1 MVLGTN
7 KWHSYYIGQLQKK
20 KKKRKLRIHS
30 DSYSKYFRPHKENS
44 ADNPELSP
52 FTKCRKASKA
62 LAITTANGE
71 WEMCHAFSGP
81 PGLSSS
87 KFQTHHFQENVSTNT
102 VVQCR
107 VCPRHKMICTAWPPN
122 MHILQWHET
131 TATQDQWRTLCVTVG
146 ERRKRGC
153 AKKETKKKKTNNKK
167 NPANFSHSNTLTRTW
182 ETWEQLSCP
191 GNIYSTLHNMI
202 TQAVSSH
209 DLCKWKAETGKRPA
223 LMKKKEQRNM

>member
-1 MVLGTN
+1 
-7 KWHSYYIGQLQKK
+7 
-20 KKKRKLRIHS
+20 
-30 DSYSKYFRPHKENS
+30 
-44 ADNPELSP
+44 
-52 FTKCRKASKA
+52 
-62 LAITTANGE
+62 
-71 WEMCHAFSGP
+71 MCHAFSGP

-153 AKKETKKKKTNNKK
+153 AKKETKKKKKNQQQK
-167 NPANFSHSNTLTRTW
+167 NPRKFQPQQYLDAHLRDMGTAELPWEHLQYIAQHDNT
-182 ETWEQLSCP
+182 
-191 GNIYSTLHNMI
+191 G
-202 TQAVSSH
+202 
-209 DLCKWKAETGKRPA
+209 CK
-223 LMKKKEQRNM
+223 QS